1 MEIPRSF
8 LCPDCNNE
16 LKISNGDY
24 LFSYNIECP
33 HGHKQSNIDL
43 DIILEKRQPKHNL
56 FKCKNHRK
64 KICVHCFTCNEDICI
79 LCYNDSHKA
88 HKTENFKNLGLDSR
102 GKYDIEFNL
111 NKQKEILHIFL
122 TDLNNFQSKINLYI
136 NTFKSELKKH
146 YEFRNELIKNIKQ
159 SNTSYIFIENF
170 KLFSNCDADKKIDE
184 SIIKFIEKTKF
195 LEKYD
200 YFKIIFE
207 SMIKKNKYIEE
218 RNIINRINDYIN
230 LNLTPLNNK
239 NLFFQN
245 NKNYIRNTSEI
256 TIFRESFEKN
266 IGKYKYESIISKKF
280 PFIINK
286 GPIIIDNKFNE
297 DNFSFYCIADNSVI
311 KIKLM
316 NIENIIDENNCIINH
331 INVDNIRALV
341 NLSENKNIVFNLQG
355 KIHIYDD
362 LFKENKI
369 IGKNPRMFNLVK
381 DILKI
386 NDNSFVYTLKNDQKI
401 NSVIYYMNIEESE
414 DENIEIK
421 EINTNGLTPL
431 PLFYLKDKNILMSL
445 CYKYKYNNV
454 KDTNYFCICLIN
466 LNTPYPEIFQ
476 TLNIN
481 YNENY
486 EQLLFFNCFN
496 DESFYFP
503 ITHPT
508 YKNEM
513 FYNII
518 YISQYKLIKGEL
530 IEVSRIKK
538 EEDLSL
544 KRFNSYGN

>member
-1 MEIPRSF
+1 MEIARSF

-16 LKISNGDY
+16 LKIGHGDY
-24 LFSYNIECP
+24 LFTYNIECP
-33 HGHKQSNIDL
+33 NGHKQSNIDL
-43 DIILEKRQPKHNL
+43 DIILEKRQPNYNL

-64 KICVHCFTCNEDICI
+64 KICHHCFTCNEDICT
-79 LCYNDSHKA
+79 LCYDDLHKT
-88 HKTENFKNLGLDSR
+88 HKTENFKNLRLDSR

-122 TDLNNFQSKINLYI
+122 TDLNNFESKIILYI
-136 NTFKSELKKH
+136 NTFKSQLKKLF
-146 YEFRNELIKNIKQ
+146 EFRNELITNIKQ
-159 SNTSYIFIENF
+159 SNTSYIYIENF
-170 KLFSNCDADKKIDE
+170 KLFSNSDAHKKIDE

-200 YFKIIFE
+200 YLKIIFE
-207 SMIKKNKYIEE
+207 EMIKKNKYIEE
-218 RNIINRINDYIN
+218 KNIINKINDYIN
-230 LNLTPLNNK
+230 LNLIPLNNK
-239 NLFFQN
+239 DLFFQN
-245 NKNYIRNTSEI
+245 NKNIITNTSEL
-256 TIFRESFEKN
+256 TIFREIYKNN
-266 IGKYKYESIISKKF
+266 IGKYRYEPIVIKKF

-286 GPIIIDNKFNE
+286 GPIIIDNNKEANL
-297 DNFSFYCIADNSVI
+297 SFYCISDNSVI
-311 KIKLM
+311 KFQIM
-316 NIENIIDENNCIINH
+316 NSENIKEGNNCVVNI
-331 INVDNIRALV
+331 INVDNIRGLV

-362 LFKENKI
+362 LFKENQI
-369 IGKNPRMFNLVK
+369 IGKNPRIFSLVN
-381 DILKI
+381 DIVKI
-386 NDNSFVYTLKNDQKI
+386 DNNSFVYTLKNEHKI
-401 NSVIYYMNIEESE
+401 NSIIYLMNIEEFQNE
-414 DENIEIK
+414 KNIEIK

-431 PLFYLKDKNILMSL
+431 PLFYLKEKNILMSL
-445 CYKYKYNNV
+445 CYKYKYNNI

-476 TLNIN
+476 IVNIN
-481 YNENY
+481 YNENF
-486 EQLLFFNCFN
+486 EKLLYFNCFD

-513 FYNII
+513 FFNII
-518 YISQYKLIKGEL
+518 YIFQYKLIKGEL